1 MALDVSYAIG
11 LEPKDAVTYL
21 RSMGVGV
28 ASNWQ
33 EAAALAKQHAFAIS
47 GLTQVSVTSDIHA
60 ALVRGM
66 AKGQTPEQFADGL
79 QAQLKA
85 AGWWGK
91 SARQG
96 KGAVDPATGEIA
108 PDGRGLTHSRL
119 KFIYRE
125 HMANAYE
132 AAKESYAKAA
142 GATRWQYSAIL
153 DSRTRPA
160 HRAMHGKIFRM
171 DDAGAAA
178 LKPRNGFGCRCTS
191 IYYWDDAEELAA
203 TPKAE
208 TRTAEVPA
216 ADGTQRTVM
225 ELVDKSL
232 PGGVFRPDIG
242 FDAPP
247 SAAWK
252 QALSAYALDKSGG
265 MPPALGALAAYRH
278 LQREGVVDDLTD
290 AWQRFAAPMMPQ
302 SATDVIRP
310 RGSIF
315 YVGALFPDVAAAL
328 LASSVPLRTAA
339 ISMLDGA
346 VAHALRT
353 AKASPLPREWLL
365 NLPRHLFDGPS
376 VVTLDRGRLVLWFD
390 LPERAGKL
398 VVSIN
403 QSVKVAGS
411 KRLENVIETGSVMN
425 LDTAADVLAKA
436 QVVWRR

>member
-11 LEPKDAVTYL
+11 LEPKEAVTYL
-21 RSMGVGV
+21 RSMGVAV
-28 ASNWQ
+28 AHDWRQ
-33 EAAALAKQHAFAIS
+33 AAALAKQHAFAIS
-47 GLTQVSVTSDIHA
+47 GLTQLSVTAEIHA
-60 ALVRGM
+60 ALVQGM
-66 AKGQTPEQFADGL
+66 AKGQTPAQFADGL
-79 QAQLKA
+79 EAKLKA

-91 SARQG
+91 NARVG
-96 KGAVDPATGEIA
+96 KGRTDPQTGEIL
-108 PDGRGLTHSRL
+108 PDGKGLTHSRL
-119 KFIYRE
+119 TFIYRE

-132 AAKESYAKAA
+132 AAKESVARAA

-153 DSRTRPA
+153 DSRTRPG

-178 LKPRNGFGCRCTS
+178 LKPRNGFRCRCTS
-191 IYYWDDAEELAA
+191 IYYFDQPEKLAA
-203 TPKAE
+203 TPEAD
-208 TRTAEVPA
+208 TRTVEVPA
-216 ADGTQRTVM
+216 ADGTRHTVT
-225 ELVDKSL
+225 ELVDPSL

-252 QALSAYALDKSGG
+252 RALSAYALDKSGG

-290 AWQRFAAPMMPQ
+290 AWQRFAAPLMPR
-302 SATDVIRP
+302 SPTDVIRP
-310 RGSIF
+310 RGDIF
-315 YVGALFPDVAAAL
+315 YVGALFPDVVAAL
-328 LASSVPLRTAA
+328 QVHQVPLQTAA

-346 VAHALRT
+346 VAHAMRT
-353 AKASPLPREWLL
+353 AKAAPLPREWLL
-365 NLPRHLFDGPS
+365 DLPRHLFDGPS

-390 LPERAGKL
+390 LPERSGKL

-403 QSVKVAGS
+403 RSIKVAGS
-411 KRLENVIETGSVMN
+411 KRLENVIETGAVLN